1 MRSGESLLLVKNT
14 YNKTVLDDVSNSIVN
29 EIEVVLNEGLDA
41 ANKMIEESESNTNN
55 EQLVIESQQV
65 KDSDIKSRQ
74 ILGAAEI
81 QSRNSTLKLLEKN
94 INSVFTTALK
104 ELSKD
109 KGKNYQAALTAFI
122 EEGLSSIDASDVL
135 ISCNKQDNSVV
146 KTLVSKLSAKHKRN
160 ISLSDEPLK
169 TSGGVIVS
177 DLDGTISVNN
187 TIEER
192 LERMK
197 AELRTDIVNK
207 FK

>member
-1 MRSGESLLLVKNT
+1 MVKNT

-41 ANKMIEESESNTNN
+41 ANKMIEESESKTNN
-55 EQLVIESQQV
+55 EQWVIESQQV
-65 KDSDIKSRQ
+65 KESDIKSRQ

-94 INSVFTTALK
+94 INNVFTTALK

-109 KGKNYQAALTAFI
+109 KGKNYQAALAAFI
-122 EEGLSSIDASDVL
+122 EEGLSSIDSDDVL

-160 ISLSDEPLK
+160 ISVSDEPLK

-177 DLDGTISVNN
+177 NLDDTISVNN
-187 TIEER
+187 TIEAR

>member
-1 MRSGESLLLVKNT
+1 
-14 YNKTVLDDVSNSIVN
+14 LDDVSNSIVN

-41 ANKMIEESESNTNN
+41 ANKMIEESESKTNN

-65 KDSDIKSRQ
+65 KESDIKSRQ

-94 INSVFTTALK
+94 INNVFTTALK

-109 KGKNYQAALTAFI
+109 KGKNYQAALAAFI
-122 EEGLSSIDASDVL
+122 EEGLSSIDSDDVL

-160 ISLSDEPLK
+160 ISVSDEPLK

-177 DLDGTISVNN
+177 NLDDTISVNN
-187 TIEER
+187 TIEAR

>member
-1 MRSGESLLLVKNT
+1 LVKNT

-41 ANKMIEESESNTNN
+41 ANKMIEESESKTNN

-65 KDSDIKSRQ
+65 KESDIKSRQ

-94 INSVFTTALK
+94 INNVFTTALK

-109 KGKNYQAALTAFI
+109 KGKNYQAALAAFI
-122 EEGLSSIDASDVL
+122 EEGLSSIDSDDVL

-160 ISLSDEPLK
+160 ISVSDEPLK

-177 DLDGTISVNN
+177 NLDDTISVNN
-187 TIEER
+187 TIEAR

>member
-1 MRSGESLLLVKNT
+1 MVKNT

-29 EIEVVLNEGLDA
+29 EIEVVLNEGLNV
-41 ANKMIEESESNTNN
+41 ANKIIEESESKTNN

-65 KDSDIKSRQ
+65 KESDIKSRQ
-74 ILGAAEI
+74 ILGTAEI
-81 QSRNSTLKLLEKN
+81 QSRNSTLKLLGDNLLEKN
-94 INSVFTTALK
+94 INNVFTTALK

-109 KGKNYQAALTAFI
+109 KGKNYEAALAAFI
-122 EEGLSSIDASDVL
+122 EEGLSSIDAADVL

-160 ISLSDEPLK
+160 ISVFDEPLK
-169 TSGGVIVS
+169 TSGGIIVS
-177 DLDGTISVNN
+177 NLDCTISVSN

>member
-1 MRSGESLLLVKNT
+1 MLVKNT

-41 ANKMIEESESNTNN
+41 ANKMIEESESKTNN

-65 KDSDIKSRQ
+65 KESDIKSRQ

-94 INSVFTTALK
+94 INNVFTTALK

-109 KGKNYQAALTAFI
+109 KGKNYQAALAAFI
-122 EEGLSSIDASDVL
+122 EEGLSSIDSDDVL

-160 ISLSDEPLK
+160 ISVSDEPLK

-177 DLDGTISVNN
+177 NLDDTISVNN
-187 TIEER
+187 TIEAR

>member
-1 MRSGESLLLVKNT
+1 MVKNT

-29 EIEVVLNEGLDA
+29 EIEVVLNEGLNV
-41 ANKMIEESESNTNN
+41 ANKIIEESESKTNN

-65 KDSDIKSRQ
+65 KESDIKSRQ
-74 ILGAAEI
+74 ILGTAEI

-94 INSVFTTALK
+94 INNVFTTALK

-109 KGKNYQAALTAFI
+109 KGKNYEAALAAFI
-122 EEGLSSIDASDVL
+122 EEGLSSIDAADVL

-160 ISLSDEPLK
+160 ISVFDEPLK
-169 TSGGVIVS
+169 TSGGIIVS
-177 DLDGTISVNN
+177 NLDCTISVSN

>member
-1 MRSGESLLLVKNT
+1 
-14 YNKTVLDDVSNSIVN
+14 LDDVSNSIVN

-41 ANKMIEESESNTNN
+41 ANKMIEESESKTNN
-55 EQLVIESQQV
+55 DQLVIESQQV
-65 KDSDIKSRQ
+65 KESDIKSRQ

-94 INSVFTTALK
+94 INNVFTTSLK

-109 KGKNYQAALTAFI
+109 KGKNYQAALAAFI
-122 EEGLSSIDASDVL
+122 EEGLSSIDSDDVL

-160 ISLSDEPLK
+160 ISVSDEPLK

-177 DLDGTISVNN
+177 NLDDTISVNN
-187 TIEER
+187 TIEAR

>member
-1 MRSGESLLLVKNT
+1 MLVKNT

-65 KDSDIKSRQ
+65 KESDIKSRQ